1 MSRSQREELYDLIPT
16 YPKGCSKE
24 LLALSAG
31 YVKTP
36 YTAAGVRAGVRKMEK
51 DLAWLTVRDSSIVQ
65 RRFPMQKTT
74 LAALRVKGIA
84 ETEFDAD
91 EAVYI
96 SRDYRE
102 RGDKK

>member
-1 MSRSQREELYDLIPT
+1 MSRSRREELYDLIPA

-31 YVKTP
+31 YVKEP
-36 YTAAGVRAGVRKMEK
+36 YTVENVRAGVKKMEK
-51 DLAWLTVRDSSIVQ
+51 DLAWLTVSDSSIVQ

-74 LAALRVKGIA
+74 LAALRVRGI
-84 ETEFDAD
+84 TELDEE

-96 SRDYRE
+96 SRDYRD
-102 RGDKK
+102 RGGEK